1 MPTAE
6 QDQSSALV
14 LDALILAMA
23 LEEAP
28 DLHQEREIVARWL
41 AARQARR
48 ARAVTPMRTENPP
61 SIP

>member
-23 LEEAP
+23 LEEVP
-28 DLHQEREIVARWL
+28 DPHQEREIVARWL
-41 AARQARR
+41 AARQSRR
-48 ARAVTPMRTENPP
+48 AHAVTPMRTENPP